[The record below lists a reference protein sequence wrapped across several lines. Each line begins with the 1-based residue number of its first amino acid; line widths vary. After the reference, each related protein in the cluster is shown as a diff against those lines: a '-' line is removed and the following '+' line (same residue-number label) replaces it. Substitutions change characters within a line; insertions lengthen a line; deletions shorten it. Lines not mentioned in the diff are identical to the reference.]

1 LIEQETAAWNFLQA
15 RAMTKF
21 PSEIQD
27 QIHFTGQ
34 NPNVKGMSKLKVQ
47 NIWHWGFVLD
57 LAFELGALAFDH
69 YGKPIAAAGA
79 AGSIEEQAL
88 A

>member
-47 NIWHWGFVLD
+47 NIWHWNLGLWHLTIMANQSPPPGRPD
-57 LAFELGALAFDH
+57 LSKSKL
-69 YGKPIAAAGA
+69 
-79 AGSIEEQAL
+79 
-88 A
+88 